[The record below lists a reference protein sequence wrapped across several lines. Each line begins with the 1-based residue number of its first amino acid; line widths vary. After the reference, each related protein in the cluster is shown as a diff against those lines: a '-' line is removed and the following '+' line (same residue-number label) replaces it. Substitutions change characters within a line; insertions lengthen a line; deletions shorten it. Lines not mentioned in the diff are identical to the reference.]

1 MTEASSSAAAGQ
13 AAAGAGTAGSTPD
26 GTGSGP
32 GGTGP
37 GSGGTGGTR
46 LGGGTGR
53 TAGWKAAGS
62 RLALLPLRI
71 FLGVTFVYA
80 ALDKL
85 SDTHYLAGSGDP
97 ASFVSQTALAKG
109 SSPISFLLG
118 PALDHPTLFGLLV
131 AFGELAVGLGTLVG
145 LWGRLAAAGGA
156 ALSLS
161 LWLTVSWNVSPYYLG
176 NDLVYLMAWTPL
188 VLAGT
193 PYLSVDGY
201 LARRAA
207 RDRSRGLSED
217 HVRRRALVDGGIAAV
232 AMGGAGLLTGS
243 LTATFGRDGAAGKP
257 KQSAAPASAAPPV
270 TVDAASVPVGGSAQV
285 KDPSSGDAL
294 FVVQPK
300 AGQYCA
306 LSSVCTHSGC
316 AVDAPKN
323 GQLYC
328 PCHGSRF
335 DAATGAVLN
344 GPATKPLPKY
354 RVTKEGE
361 KLHLGPLE
369 S

>member
-1 MTEASSSAAAGQ
+1 MAEASSSVAAGTV
-13 AAAGAGTAGSTPD
+13 GDGTAGPPP
-26 GTGSGP
+26 GTQDGP
-32 GGTGP
+32 GPAGA
-37 GSGGTGGTR
+37 
-46 LGGGTGR
+46 TGR

-80 ALDKL
+80 SLDKL
-85 SDTHYLAGSGDP
+85 SDSHYLAGAGDP
-97 ASFVSQTALAKG
+97 ASFVSQTRAVKG
-109 SSPISFLLG
+109 SSPIDFLLG
-118 PALDHPTLFGLLV
+118 PALSHPTPFALLV
-131 AFGELAVGLGTLVG
+131 AFGELAVGLGTLIG

-156 ALSLS
+156 LISLS
-161 LWLTVSWNVSPYYLG
+161 LWLTISWTVSPYYLG
-176 NDLVYLMAWTPL
+176 NDLAYLMAWTPL

-201 LARRAA
+201 LARRSA
-207 RDRSRGLSED
+207 RDRLRGLHED
-217 HVRRRALVDGGIAAV
+217 HVRRRALMDGGLAAV
-232 AMGGAGLLTGS
+232 ALGGAGLLTGS
-243 LTATFGRDGAAGKP
+243 LTATFGRDKP
-257 KQSAAPASAAPPV
+257 TAKAEQPTAPAPAGAPV

-285 KDPSSGDAL
+285 KDPASGDAVYL
-294 FVVQPK
+294 VQPK

-306 LSSVCTHSGC
+306 FSSVCTHSGC

-335 DAATGAVLN
+335 DAATGAVVN

-354 RVTKEGE
+354 RVTKEGD